1 MFLYIQRVGMSEKIG
16 RSEPA
21 AGDQKTPETR
31 SKGVYVRL
39 TKTEQKQLKEL
50 SQQLSVSVSTL
61 LRTGVLGQL
70 DRLPVFQK
78 LPTDVTAQLS
88 KLDRLTTALW
98 FISQRADADAIYAQ
112 DIRDIVYRVG
122 AISQQ
127 VHQFCE
133 QNKTRLSTITLLDG
147 LIRDIQQKETASIG
161 SSTLLQM
168 LTQLRNSYSSKS

>member
-1 MFLYIQRVGMSEKIG
+1 MSEKTG

-39 TKTEQKQLKEL
+39 TKTEEEQLKKL
-50 SQQLSVSVSTL
+50 SQQSGVSVSTL

-78 LPTDVTAQLS
+78 LPADVTAQLS

-112 DIRDIVYRVG
+112 DIRDIVYQVG

-127 VHQFCE
+127 VYKFCE

-147 LIRDIQQKETASIG
+147 LIRDIQQEETTSIG
-161 SSTLLQM
+161 NSTLLQI
-168 LTQLRNSYSSKS
+168 LTQIRDSYETVYKS